1 LLGRNQAEDGA
12 VHARNPPCRGSPFGE
27 ERATEPAIRASAIG
41 SYRNQ
46 DRAGARDV
54 PSSGRETGQSRH
66 SQKDTGQELRRS
78 QLDRSAFGA
87 SMLSK
92 TPCEGSAG
100 KCEVAHLHA
109 RLRGGGRRSGCS
121 IKPGDDSQRKAPV
134 HPSAERPW
142 KKSHGPRAASPPPHR
157 RREETCTLAADSWLC
172 LLSWAASRSRGRSMA
187 CCRRAF
193 RSGPTR
199 RASAASLRGEPTRR
213 ASGADHREGGGNPS

>member
-172 LLSWAASRSRGRSMA
+172 LLSWGRFSVSRSLHGLLPPRFPI
-187 CCRRAF
+187 RAH
-193 RSGPTR
+193 
-199 RASAASLRGEPTRR
+199 AAGQRGEPARR
-213 ASGADHREGGGNPS
+213 AYAASIGADHREGGGNPS